1 MECNIHYVF
10 LFYVYIIYDMVLV
23 PLLHHLELTIDK
35 VDMFIILTI
44 IDTFENYIQVYI
56 HGQTS
61 FAIIL
66 KSYFCRSLCYTCY

>member
-35 VDMFIILTI
+35 VDMLIILTI

-61 FAIIL
+61 FVIIL
-66 KSYFCRSLCYTCY
+66 KSHFCRSLCYTCY